1 MAAAS
6 SQAASVPIVGAE
18 AVAGLLSA
26 GLGNLAARSMETAWV
41 NGYPAL
47 ILRLA
52 GEIDTVIAMRVDD
65 GLITGLYS
73 VRNPAKLSRVRREV
87 SLRR

>member
-1 MAAAS
+1 M
-6 SQAASVPIVGAE
+6 
-18 AVAGLLSA
+18 AGLLSA
-26 GLGNLAARSMETAWV
+26 GLGNHAARAMETAGV
-41 NGYPAL
+41 NGYTAL
-47 ILRLA
+47 IQGVG